1 VQLVR
6 HCLSLTLSGNFSIGA
21 GTILHFIAD
30 VTAEAPC
37 VMVVDDEPDIR
48 ELLRVLLERR
58 GYTVRTAANGE
69 EALAILRSPL
79 EVGFVLLDMMMPE
92 VDGLAVLASMAADPA
107 LRSVPVCVSTATP
120 LLVPE
125 GVCCL
130 PKPIDL
136 TKLYALLEQQARN
149 N

>member
-1 VQLVR
+1 
-6 HCLSLTLSGNFSIGA
+6 
-21 GTILHFIAD
+21 
-30 VTAEAPC
+30 
-37 VMVVDDEPDIR
+37 MVVDDEPDIR
-48 ELLRVLLERR
+48 ELLRVLIERR

-69 EALAILRSPL
+69 EALALLRSPL

-92 VDGLAVLASMAADPA
+92 VDGLAVLASMAADPE
-107 LRSVPVCVSTATP
+107 LRCVPVCVSTATP

-136 TKLYALLEQQARN
+136 IKLFALLEQQARN